1 MNPRQRIVTA
11 LPTLLVA
18 STFALTVAPAAAETH
33 VTRDAHQDVVTGAA
47 TNDTFTTPVP
57 DRHEADLISMRV
69 KHGGRHINVTMK
81 YAELSRVPGATTVHA
96 ISLKSDT
103 SARVDL
109 DVLVVN
115 DQWKGEQV
123 WHQNGSD
130 RRCVAV
136 RTKIDYREN
145 TVRAA
150 IPNKCLG
157 NPEWVRVGGAA
168 ASLADDTT
176 YADDV
181 SRDGAVEDD
190 LAFGPKI
197 RIG

>member
-1 MNPRQRIVTA
+1 MNARRRIVAA

-18 STFALTVAPAAAETH
+18 SALALTVAPADAETH

-81 YAELSRVPGATTVHA
+81 YAELSRVPGAATVHL
-96 ISLKSDT
+96 ISLKSAT
-103 SARVDL
+103 SARADL

-115 DQWKGEQV
+115 DKWKGEQV

-130 RRCVAV
+130 RRCVAL
-136 RTKIDYREN
+136 RTKIDYRDN

-157 NPEWVRVGGAA
+157 NPEWRVGGAA

-176 YADDV
+176 YVDDV
-181 SRDGAVEDD
+181 SRDGAVKDD
-190 LAFGPKI
+190 LAFGPKV